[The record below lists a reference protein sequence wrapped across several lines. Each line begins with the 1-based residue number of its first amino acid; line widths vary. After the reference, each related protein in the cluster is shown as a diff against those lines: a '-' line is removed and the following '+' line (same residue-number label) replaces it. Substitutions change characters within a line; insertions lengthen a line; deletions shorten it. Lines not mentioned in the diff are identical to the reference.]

1 MIVLRLSLASTVKI
15 LKEFHSQYQE
25 GQGMTKSLELQMW
38 VVVQLSLMEERVM
51 ILSMAQLE
59 TKLFKDLLTETVMVS
74 V

>member
-1 MIVLRLSLASTVKI
+1 MIVLRLSLALTVKI

-38 VVVQLSLMEERVM
+38 VEVKYSSMEERAM
-51 ILSMAQLE
+51 ILFMAQM
-59 TKLFKDLLTETVMVS
+59 DSRLLQEILTLPVRFS

>member
-38 VVVQLSLMEERVM
+38 VEAKYSSMEEMAM
-51 ILSMAQLE
+51 ILFMAQM
-59 TKLFKDLLTETVMVS
+59 DSRLLQEILTLPVRFS